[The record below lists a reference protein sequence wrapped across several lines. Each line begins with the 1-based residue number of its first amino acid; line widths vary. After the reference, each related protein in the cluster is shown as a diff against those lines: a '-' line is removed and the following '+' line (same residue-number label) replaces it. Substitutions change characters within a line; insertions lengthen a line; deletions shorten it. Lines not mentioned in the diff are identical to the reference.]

1 MERRRE
7 IGMEGRRD
15 EEKEGWREGRKRAE
29 GEGEEVWAILR
40 GGTSIIVVMAM
51 RTPLKNLA
59 GDIGPLHHPSCIL
72 GTAEGA
78 AVWPR
83 SPEKLWNPPGAR
95 MVGCVEPWSLSRH
108 PIADLP
114 PGPGRDTWA
123 QPRVMVATVT
133 KRRKCGN
140 SSAQPQ
146 RARRIGLGVPLG
158 SPALF
163 PPDTDP
169 LHRGCGGTC
178 GHTENSAH
186 IPSPG
191 SGSAPRTHP
200 SLSEADAEERYRSG
214 LGLGQVTSLSFAFP
228 GCKMK

>member
-1 MERRRE
+1 MP
-7 IGMEGRRD
+7 G
-15 EEKEGWREGRKRAE
+15 
-29 GEGEEVWAILR
+29 ILALCTIFPVLGLQR
-40 GGTSIIVVMAM
+40 G
-51 RTPLKNLA
+51 
-59 GDIGPLHHPSCIL
+59 
-72 GTAEGA
+72 

-123 QPRVMVATVT
+123 QPRATGVVTRVT
-133 KRRKCGN
+133 KRRKYRN

-146 RARRIGLGVPLG
+146 RARRVGLGVPLG

-169 LHRGCGGTC
+169 LHRGCGGTR

-200 SLSEADAEERYRSG
+200 SLSETDPEERCRSG
-214 LGLGQVTSLSFAFP
+214 LGLGQVTSLSFAVP